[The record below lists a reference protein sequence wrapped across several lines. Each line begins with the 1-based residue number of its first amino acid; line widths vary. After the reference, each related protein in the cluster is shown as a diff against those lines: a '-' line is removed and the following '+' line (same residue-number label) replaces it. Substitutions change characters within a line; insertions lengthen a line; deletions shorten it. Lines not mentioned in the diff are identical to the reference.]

1 MDFMTPLATI
11 ADASLHMIC
20 KSEVLQQVPG
30 KEIPVAVCVECSEAS
45 LAYNLIATCHK
56 VIIDKLGPD
65 DPKLRAMCA
74 TAKHAK
80 HGLLKAR
87 ANTAEI
93 NESLASKSCDLD
105 EIHRLRREYNALH
118 FNAGPF
124 CLKARHQAR
133 FTVWSKLV
141 PGQFERGVIEAAAK
155 QENVFVVPGPSETAL
170 AFVATDPP
178 CFGGAGHGAVGVVTG
193 AVGAAGLSLIPGK
206 FDPKTTA
213 TFADFDPL
221 GAGAE
226 LYSNGLDATA
236 KLYADASAIA
246 DSTEFKMLSLRALC
260 AAAAQTSASYSQEA
274 KAKRVWRAIL
284 AFVEKDPQERA
295 KLVDV
300 MVLLQDLA
308 YKTTAATGLHTTCIP
323 SLRLLTA
330 ISTSVQKGD
339 LLAFATNY
347 AAAAQKM
354 AQGLEPGQR
363 AYFTIT
369 NTPSTGTGGAEAAE
383 AAESAAAAESAES
396 AESAHV
402 REPSESPRK
411 RARTDST
418 SGLPG
423 RESTVA

>member
-20 KSEVLQQVPG
+20 KSEVLQQVSG
-30 KEIPVAVCVECSEAS
+30 KEIPVAVCVDCSEAS

-56 VIIDKLGPD
+56 VIIENLGPD

-80 HGLLKAR
+80 HCLLKAR

-93 NESLASKSCDLD
+93 NESLAGKSCDLD

-124 CLKARHQAR
+124 CLKARHQVI
-133 FTVWSKLV
+133 FDQTVNLV

-178 CFGGAGHGAVGVVTG
+178 CFGGA
-193 AVGAAGLSLIPGK
+193 AGLSLIPGT
-206 FDPKTTA
+206 FDPQTTA

-260 AAAAQTSASYSQEA
+260 AAAAQTSASHSQEA
-274 KAKRVWRAIL
+274 KARRVWRAIL

-339 LLAFATNY
+339 LMAFATNY
-347 AAAAQKM
+347 AAATQKM
-354 AQGLEPGQR
+354 AQGLAPGQR

-383 AAESAAAAESAES
+383 SAGASESAEAAEATES
-396 AESAHV
+396 AE
-402 REPSESPRK
+402 PGESPLK
-411 RARTDST
+411 RARADST

-423 RESTVA
+423 RESGRESTVA

>member
-1 MDFMTPLATI
+1 MAFMTPLATI
-11 ADASLHMIC
+11 ADASIRMIC
-20 KSEVLQQVPG
+20 ESEEELPEE
-30 KEIPVAVCVECSEAS
+30 EIPVAVCVECAEAN
-45 LAYNLIATCHK
+45 LAYNLLATCHD
-56 VIIDKLGPD
+56 VMIEKLAPD

-80 HGLLKAR
+80 HCLLKAR

-105 EIHRLRREYNALH
+105 EIHRLRMKYNALH
-118 FNAGPF
+118 FNAGAF
-124 CLKARHQAR
+124 CLEAHHQEIFDRTANL
-133 FTVWSKLV
+133 F
-141 PGQFERGVIEAAAK
+141 PGPFESGVIEAAAK
-155 QENVFVVPGPSETAL
+155 QENVFVVPGPSEPAL

-178 CFGGAGHGAVGVVTG
+178 CFGSAVTG
-193 AVGAAGLSLIPGK
+193 AVGAVVGAVTGAVGLSLIPGK
-206 FDPKTTA
+206 FDPKTAA

-221 GAGAE
+221 GSE
-226 LYSNGLDATA
+226 LHSSGIHATA
-236 KLYADASAIA
+236 KLYAGARAIA
-246 DSTEFKMLSLRALC
+246 GSTEFKMLSLRALC
-260 AAAAQTSASYSQEA
+260 AAAPQNSASYSQEA

-339 LLAFATNY
+339 LMAFATNY
-347 AAAAQKM
+347 AAATQKM
-354 AQGLEPGQR
+354 AQGLSPGQR

-369 NTPSTGTGGAEAAE
+369 NTPSTGTGGAEATEAAE
-383 AAESAAAAESAES
+383 AAEPAEAVC
-396 AESAHV
+396 V
-402 REPSESPRK
+402 REPGESARK

>member
-1 MDFMTPLATI
+1 MGFMTPLATI
-11 ADASLHMIC
+11 ADASLRMIC
-20 KSEVLQQVPG
+20 ESE
-30 KEIPVAVCVECSEAS
+30 KEIPVAVCVECAEAN
-45 LAYNLIATCHK
+45 LAYNLIATCHD
-56 VIIDKLGPD
+56 VMIEKLGPD
-65 DPKLRAMCA
+65 DPKLHAMCA
-74 TAKHAK
+74 TAKRAK
-80 HGLLKAR
+80 HCLLKAR

-93 NESLASKSCDLD
+93 KDSLAGKLCDLE
-105 EIHRLRREYNALH
+105 EIHR
-118 FNAGPF
+118 
-124 CLKARHQAR
+124 RHQVI
-133 FTVWSKLV
+133 FDQTVNLV
-141 PGQFERGVIEAAAK
+141 PGPFERGVIEAAAK

-178 CFGGAGHGAVGVVTG
+178 CFGGAAV
-193 AVGAAGLSLIPGK
+193 LSLIPGK
-206 FDPKTTA
+206 FDPKTAA

-226 LYSNGLDATA
+226 LYSNAPDATA

-260 AAAAQTSASYSQEA
+260 AAAAQNSASYSQEA

-284 AFVEKDPQERA
+284 AFVQKDPQERA

-308 YKTTAATGLHTTCIP
+308 YKTTAATCLHTTCIP

-354 AQGLEPGQR
+354 AQGLAPGQR

-383 AAESAAAAESAES
+383 SAEATEAAESAE
-396 AESAHV
+396 AARV

-411 RARTDST
+411 RARIDST